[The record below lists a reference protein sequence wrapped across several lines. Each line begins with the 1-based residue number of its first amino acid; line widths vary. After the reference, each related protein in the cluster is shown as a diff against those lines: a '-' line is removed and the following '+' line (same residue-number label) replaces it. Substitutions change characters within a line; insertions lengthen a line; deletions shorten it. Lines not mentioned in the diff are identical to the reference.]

1 MLAILLASLLTLPL
15 YPLNPVEE
23 DTLSVINIHFT
34 AGINGPNSFGPV
46 SPEISIKYETLIKH
60 PIVLRA
66 SSEYKYGTV
75 NSKFYPNGHLHG
87 ITFSLEV
94 FYYRGTDNL
103 TAYLGLGPLLG
114 LNRILGPLLGLN
126 RMTMYKSTRDSL
138 QTNYNIIDVSVR
150 PAIGYRISMGIRYK
164 RTYSIELSLS
174 QAEPKLVYTRQISP
188 INFSEL
194 TSKVKVNDVRIT
206 FGYLIRLKGI

>member
-114 LNRILGPLLGLN
+114 LNR
-126 RMTMYKSTRDSL
+126 MTMYKSTRDSL
-138 QTNYNIIDVSVR
+138 QTNYNIIDVSVK

-164 RTYSIELSLS
+164 QIYSIELSLS
-174 QAEPKLVYTRQISP
+174 QAEPRLVYTRQISP
-188 INFSEL
+188 VNFSEL

-206 FGYLIRLKGI
+206 FGYLIKLKGI